1 MMNNTLE
8 LTCHNISTGRN
19 VAYRYRGEE
28 DSKYHVKHALA
39 IFTVAS
45 SSFTHLLFEGQA

>member
-1 MMNNTLE
+1 MSLG
-8 LTCHNISTGRN
+8 TGRN

-45 SSFTHLLFEGQA
+45 SSFTHISMCPDLVER